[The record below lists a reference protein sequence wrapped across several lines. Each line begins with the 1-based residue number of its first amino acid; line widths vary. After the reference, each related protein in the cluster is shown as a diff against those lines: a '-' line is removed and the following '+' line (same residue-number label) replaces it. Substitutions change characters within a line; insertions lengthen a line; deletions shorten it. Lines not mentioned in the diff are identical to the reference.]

1 MRLTVGP
8 GRRTSGTLV
17 PPGDKSIAHRWIILA
32 SIAEGRSELRGIPGA
47 GDIVSSATSLAAV
60 LPELRPQLEGWTL
73 QMQARLDGG
82 SFTSHNLQPRPSSLV
97 LEGRGRGAIAAPE
110 TAIDCGN
117 AGTTMRLL
125 AGLLAPARGTFRLT
139 GDESLRRRPMD
150 RVAAPLRALGAD
162 VETTDGHA
170 PITVRGRALSGVS
183 VPLPVPS
190 AQVKGAVLL
199 AGLAADGRT
208 AVVEP
213 VPTRDHTER
222 LLEALGCP
230 VERRDG
236 AVAIQAWQAPG
247 FEGTLPGDISGA
259 LFPMIAAAASGGA
272 VRIEGVGLN
281 PTRTGALGVL
291 SRMGLVVRHESSS
304 TVLGEPVGA
313 IELGSSGEL
322 GGIRVRAAEMPG
334 IIDEVP
340 GLAALAA
347 LADGESRFEGAGEL
361 RFKESDRLTAVSE
374 AIRALGGEAAVE
386 RDDLVVA
393 GGGLVGGRVDAR
405 GDHRLAMAFASV
417 APGTERGVIVPDASA
432 ASISF
437 PGFPSALRSLGLDV
451 EG

>member
-1 MRLTVGP
+1 
-8 GRRTSGTLV
+8 
-17 PPGDKSIAHRWIILA
+17 
-32 SIAEGRSELRGIPGA
+32 
-47 GDIVSSATSLAAV
+47 
-60 LPELRPQLEGWTL
+60 
-73 QMQARLDGG
+73 MQARLDGG
-82 SFTSHNLQPRPSSLV
+82 SFTSHNLQPRPPSLV

-162 VETTDGHA
+162 VATTDGHA

-208 AVVEP
+208 VVVEP

-222 LLEALGCP
+222 LLDALGCP

-236 AVAIQAWQAPG
+236 AVAIEAWQPSG

-281 PTRTGALGVL
+281 PTRTGVLAVL
-291 SRMGLVVRHESSS
+291 SRMGLVVRNESSS
-304 TVLGEPVGA
+304 TVPGEPVGA
-313 IELGSSGEL
+313 IFGEPEPVL
-322 GGIRVRAAEMPG
+322 RIEQ
-334 IIDEVP
+334 DEP
-340 GLAALAA
+340 RRRPL
-347 LADGESRFEGAGEL
+347 
-361 RFKESDRLTAVSE
+361 
-374 AIRALGGEAAVE
+374 
-386 RDDLVVA
+386 
-393 GGGLVGGRVDAR
+393 
-405 GDHRLAMAFASV
+405 DHRQV
-417 APGTERGVIVPDASA
+417 TWP
-432 ASISF
+432 
-437 PGFPSALRSLGLDV
+437 
-451 EG
+451 